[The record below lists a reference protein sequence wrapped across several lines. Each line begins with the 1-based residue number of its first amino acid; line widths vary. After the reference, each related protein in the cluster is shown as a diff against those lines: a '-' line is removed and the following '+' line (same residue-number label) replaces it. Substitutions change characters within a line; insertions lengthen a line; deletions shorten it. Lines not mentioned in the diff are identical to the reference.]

1 MAFKSFRFLDEYEKK
16 LLKEAEGDEDIQN
29 TDAAPEGSD
38 ESAEMSQDGPE
49 MSQDTEEN
57 PEGDPKMTPDVD
69 EGIFISD
76 LKKAEWTKMLLAALM
91 TPKPT
96 LSTISED
103 DMNVTT
109 ENADK
114 IIQIVK
120 NAIKLGGSEDK
131 LDAELNQTI

>member
-1 MAFKSFRFLDEYEKK
+1 MAFKSFRFLDEYEKR
-16 LLKEAEGDEDIQN
+16 LLKEAEGDENTED
-29 TDAAPEGSD
+29 TDATAESGNDGTEMPQDNTEISQESEG
-38 ESAEMSQDGPE
+38 
-49 MSQDTEEN
+49 N
-57 PEGDPKMTPDVD
+57 PEGDPEMTPDVD

-131 LDAELNQTI
+131 LDAELNKTI

>member
-29 TDAAPEGSD
+29 TDATPEGGD

-49 MSQDTEEN
+49 MSQDTEGN

-109 ENADK
+109 ENADR

>member
-29 TDAAPEGSD
+29 TDATPEGGD

-109 ENADK
+109 ENADR

-131 LDAELNQTI
+131 LDAELSQTI

>member
-1 MAFKSFRFLDEYEKK
+1 MAFKSFRFLDEYEKR
-16 LLKEAEGDEDIQN
+16 LLKEAEGDEDIQD
-29 TDAAPEGSD
+29 TDATSEGSD
-38 ESAEMSQDGPE
+38 ESAEVPQDSPE
-49 MSQDTEEN
+49 MSQGVEGN
-57 PEGDPKMTPDVD
+57 PEGDPEMTPDVD

-76 LKKAEWTKMLLAALM
+76 LKKAEWTKMLLAALL

-96 LSTISED
+96 LSVISEE